1 MAAANVDPIKP
12 FTTLIR
18 SLGRSGKPAAAEGA
32 SQSSGSTEATAAIAA
47 APSVQGRLRK
57 RLASLAP
64 WDAQRA
70 RELFVESTLLHEFG
84 AELAADPAF
93 FELVQRVSLHLSGE
107 SAVSER
113 LDALLRELADSSA
126 R

>member
-1 MAAANVDPIKP
+1 MDPIKP

-18 SLGRSGKPAAAEGA
+18 SLRRSDKSASNERTVPADASTGAAAN
-32 SQSSGSTEATAAIAA
+32 IAA
-47 APSVQGRLRK
+47 SPAVHDRLQS
-57 RLASLAP
+57 RLATLAP
-64 WDAQRA
+64 WDAKRA
-70 RELFVESTLLHEFG
+70 RELFVETTLLHEFG

-107 SAVSER
+107 TTVSDR
-113 LDALLRELADSSA
+113 LDGLLRELAAHRMA